1 MYKRQ
6 VMKPALAI
14 ALLWSVIAHAQ
25 EVTRAEKLRYLEEQV
40 AQTRGTRTLGIALT
54 VGGAVA
60 LVAGGAFLVFSVGDY
75 SYQQR
80 ATNFGMVSAACL
92 VAGVAAAGIGIV
104 FWVQGANRAGA
115 YEKKRDELM
124 LTVLPLSG
132 GGTLLASWTW

>member
-1 MYKRQ
+1 
-6 VMKPALAI
+6 
-14 ALLWSVIAHAQ
+14 
-25 EVTRAEKLRYLEEQV
+25 
-40 AQTRGTRTLGIALT
+40 
-54 VGGAVA
+54 
-60 LVAGGAFLVFSVGDY
+60 
-75 SYQQR
+75 
-80 ATNFGMVSAACL
+80 MVSAACL